1 MLKKT
6 NHIVISRETARR
18 LSRSL
23 HVQGQKLVFTNGCFD
38 ILHIGHVKYLEKAKS
53 LGDVLMVGINSDR
66 SAKILKG
73 PGRPLITE
81 EERAKIISS
90 LYSVDYAI
98 IFDEETPI
106 QLISELKPNIHV
118 KGGDYTMQNLP
129 EYNIVYSY
137 GGKIKILSYINGKS
151 TTNII
156 KQIISTY
163 DIKNGTR

>member
-6 NHIVISRETARR
+6 NHIVISRETARG

-73 PGRPLITE
+73 RGRPLITE

>member
-23 HVQGQKLVFTNGCFD
+23 QVQGQKLVFTNGCFD

-73 PGRPLITE
+73 PRRPLITE